1 MWDFTYR
8 ESFLKDLSRIQP
20 KKTRDNIERIV
31 FEQIPNMDNP
41 FLYKGLKSMKGYHGF
56 YKIRVGNYRIGI
68 YANQK
73 SKKFE
78 FCRILLRKDIYRYF
92 P

>member
-1 MWDFTYR
+1 MWDFIYR
-8 ESFLKDLSRIQP
+8 ESFLKDLSKIQP
-20 KKTRDNIERIV
+20 KKTRDNIERLV

-41 FLYKGLKSMKGYHGF
+41 FLYKGLKSMQGYHGF
-56 YKIRVGNYRIGI
+56 YKIRAGNYRIGI
-68 YANQK
+68 YINQK
-73 SKKFE
+73 SKRFE